1 VKKTLALLFTLVS
14 LNSWAKNP
22 KQVQVQGSCQ
32 IKVTPDRGRITF
44 TAENDSKNQK
54 DALKKTNKQINELKE
69 KISDLK
75 LSHLELKNTGYY
87 VHPIREY
94 EKDRLVDK
102 GMRVSLGLEVTTSEI
117 AKIGEVIV
125 LASDLDIK
133 NVGQLQTFLSEKE
146 EQKNYLRCL
155 EIASQN
161 AKEKAQKLANQLD
174 FKLGGVEGIIEGA
187 IEQTPTPMPHRGMV
201 KSMMAFSAES
211 APVSNIEVGQEL
223 FSITLQVIFGIK

>member
-1 VKKTLALLFTLVS
+1 VKKTLALFLILTSFST
-14 LNSWAKNP
+14 WAKNP
-22 KQVQVQGSCQ
+22 KQVQVQGTCQ

-69 KISDLK
+69 KISGLK
-75 LSHLELKNTGYY
+75 LANLELKNTSYY

-102 GMRVSLGLEVTTSEI
+102 GMRVSLGLEVTTSDI

-125 LASDLDIK
+125 VASELDIK

-146 EQKNYLRCL
+146 EQKNYLHCL

-161 AKEKAQKLANQLD
+161 AKEKAQKLADQLN
-174 FKLGGVEGIIEGA
+174 FKLGGVEGIVEGVT
-187 IEQTPTPMPHRGMV
+187 EETPSPMPRRGMV
-201 KSMMAFSAES
+201 KTMMALAES
-211 APVSNIEVGQEL
+211 APVSNIEIGQEL
-223 FSITLQVIFGIK
+223 FSITLEVTFGIK